1 MNLEASIQESIPD
14 EMSTA
19 TIITLWALLV
29 IVVYFVVNKT
39 LRGFYK
45 KSERKIEEHS
55 LITQR
60 NAEVEF

>member
-1 MNLEASIQESIPD
+1 
-14 EMSTA
+14 MSTA

-60 NAEVEF
+60 NAQVEF